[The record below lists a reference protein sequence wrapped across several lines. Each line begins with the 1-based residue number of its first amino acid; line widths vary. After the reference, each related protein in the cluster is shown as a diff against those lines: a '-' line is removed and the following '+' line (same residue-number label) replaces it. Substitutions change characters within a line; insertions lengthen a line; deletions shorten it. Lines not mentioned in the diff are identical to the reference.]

1 MGYKS
6 ESQNN
11 EVKNTERQSPIILN
25 SDNLHKKVCYKN
37 NQEIKLNT
45 EHCGQCLL
53 LFTIVYKYVDW

>member
-25 SDNLHKKVCYKN
+25 SDKKVCYKN

-53 LFTIVYKYVDW
+53 LFYYCL